1 MAILEGKMEK
11 KYFKKVEN
19 ILNNYNM
26 TKATIKNQLLEIEII
41 SKTYDGVSSISYE
54 EKTSPTYKITSSVEN
69 EILDKERKIKKLQK
83 EVMSNQNIINMIDNA
98 LDILGKYER
107 KLIELRYL
115 NLNKLSWQQIG
126 YYIGFSE
133 GYCRTK
139 LRKRAI
145 ESIYKV
151 LYKQCMLF
159 N

>member
-1 MAILEGKMEK
+1 MEK